1 MKFTILVID
10 DEKNIRTGL
19 AAALELDGYEVIL
32 AANGEEGLDVALHTD
47 IDLVITD
54 LRMPGVSGEEVLRR
68 VTTETPGIP
77 VIVLTGHGTV
87 ENAVEAMRSGAY
99 DFLTKPL
106 NLDRLSLLVKRALQ
120 NRELVLQHR
129 DLEREIQNRKSF
141 EHIIGK
147 SPAMNKVFDVVK
159 HVAPT
164 KASVLITG
172 ESGVGKELIA
182 NALHNLSPRR
192 DNPFI
197 KVHCAALAETLLESE
212 LFGHEKGSFTG
223 AIARKRGR
231 FELAHSGTIFLDE
244 IGEINQTVQI
254 KILRVLQEKKFERV
268 GGEETIEVD
277 TRVITATNRDLEK
290 EIAEGRFREDLFYRL
305 NVVSIHVPP
314 LRERKDD
321 LPLMITAFIREFAEE
336 NGKKIEGVE
345 PKARSALY
353 AYDWPGNVRQL
364 RNCIESAVVMT
375 SGTVI
380 TLDDLPPSI
389 RPKDESPSLH
399 IPIGV
404 SMAEAEKQIILQT
417 LSAQGGNKTRT
428 AEVLGIGR
436 KTLHRKLDEYGIES
450 RLTVDTEAD
459 TDGEDETET

>member
-1 MKFTILVID
+1 VMKFTILVID

-19 AAALELDGYEVIL
+19 GAALEMDGYDVVL
-32 AANGEEGLDVALHTD
+32 AADGAEGLEIALHSA

-106 NLDRLSLLVKRALQ
+106 DLERLSLLVKRALQ

-129 DLEREIQNRKSF
+129 ELEKELQGKKSF

-147 SPAMNKVFDVVK
+147 SPAMVKVFDVVK
-159 HVAPT
+159 RVAPT

-182 NALHNLSPRR
+182 NALHNLSPRK

-197 KVHCAALAETLLESE
+197 KVHCAALADTLLESE

-223 AIARKRGR
+223 AVARKRGR
-231 FELAHSGTIFLDE
+231 FELANSGTIFLDE
-244 IGEINQTVQI
+244 IGEIDQAVQI
-254 KILRVLQEKKFERV
+254 KLLRVLQEKKFERV
-268 GGEETIEVD
+268 GGEETLEVD
-277 TRVITATNRDLEK
+277 VRVIAATNKDLEK
-290 EIAEGRFREDLFYRL
+290 EIAAGRFREDLFYRL
-305 NVVSIHVPP
+305 NVVSLNVPP

-321 LPLMITAFIREFAEE
+321 IPLMIASFVHEFAAE
-336 NGKKIEGVE
+336 NGKKIDGIE

-353 AYDWPGNVRQL
+353 SYDWPGNVRQL
-364 RNCIESAVVMT
+364 RNCVESAVVMS
-375 SGTVI
+375 SGSLI

-389 RPKDESPSLH
+389 RSGDEVPSIH
-399 IPIGV
+399 IPVGV
-404 SMAEAEKQIILQT
+404 TMAEAEKQVILQT
-417 LSAQGGNKTRT
+417 LSAQNGNKSRT
-428 AEVLGIGR
+428 AEVLDIGR
-436 KTLHRKLDEYGIES
+436 KTLHRKLDEYGIGTEPVGEEPES
-450 RLTVDTEAD
+450 
-459 TDGEDETET
+459 GEKTS

>member
-19 AAALELDGYEVIL
+19 ATALELDGYEVL
-32 AANGEEGLDVALHTD
+32 MASNGAEGLEIALHSD

-54 LRMPGVSGEEVLRR
+54 LRMPEISGEEVLRR

-87 ENAVEAMRSGAY
+87 ENAVEAMRAGAY

-129 DLEREIQNRKSF
+129 ELEREIAGKKSF

-147 SPAMNKVFDVVK
+147 SPAINKVFDVVK
-159 HVAPT
+159 RVSPT

-182 NALHNLSPRR
+182 NAIHNLSPRK
-192 DNPFI
+192 DKPFI

-223 AIARKRGR
+223 AVARKRGR

-244 IGEINQTVQI
+244 IGEINQSVQI

-268 GGEETIEVD
+268 GGEETLEVD
-277 TRVITATNRDLEK
+277 VRVIAATNKDLEK

-305 NVVSIHVPP
+305 NVVKINVPP

-321 LPLMITAFIREFAEE
+321 LPMMITSFIKEFAEE
-336 NGKKIEGVE
+336 NGKKIEGIDA
-345 PKARSALY
+345 KARSVLY

-364 RNCIESAVVMT
+364 RNCIESSVVMT

-380 TLDDLPPSI
+380 SLDDLPPSI
-389 RPKDESPSLH
+389 RSGDETPVDPYSRRRYHGRS
-399 IPIGV
+399 G
-404 SMAEAEKQIILQT
+404 KT
-417 LSAQGGNKTRT
+417 GNNP
-428 AEVLGIGR
+428 
-436 KTLHRKLDEYGIES
+436 
-450 RLTVDTEAD
+450 D
-459 TDGEDETET
+459 TDRTKRK